1 MVLRAKERSEI
12 MANQNKD
19 PKKGAPLNQ
28 DDTAQNV
35 PAPKGVFNIAKDTV
49 SEFLEDN
56 CLVFAGAIAYTAVQS
71 VIPLL
76 LGFLA
81 VGSLFLQ
88 DAKTKSDFVSGL
100 KSSIPPEI
108 ANAIDLGKIIDGFVA
123 NAGATSIISVLLFLW
138 TGSGMF
144 GQIKFCVNIAY
155 DVEKDKR
162 NPILGIALQ
171 LFMLVVLGGLLI
183 VAVVFTFVI
192 GLVLNFQLFGLSLG
206 GFSFLASIIGY
217 IVPFAI
223 ESLVFAIIYKISPA
237 REGVL
242 WKPVLIAGLFAGFLF
257 EVLKVFMGIYVNVF
271 GAASG
276 ATKTYGAIGGIFV
289 FLFFLYMTGVVILL
303 GAELG
308 AVLQNFKSGMAE
320 VETKQGVVET
330 KAAKVGNEYVPQ
342 NMAGGNKQPA
352 MAPSFNYGTVEQDP
366 AVMAAQE
373 QFKNRPSYVTTST
386 SITPVRPNPVT
397 TFIGGAVLVIAA
409 AISFL
414 TRRKSQA

>member
-1 MVLRAKERSEI
+1 
-12 MANQNKD
+12 MANENKD

-35 PAPKGVFNIAKDTV
+35 SAPKGIFNIAKDTV

-81 VGSLFLQ
+81 VGSLILQ
-88 DAKTKSDFVSGL
+88 ALDAKSKADFINGV

-108 ANAIDLGKIIDGFVA
+108 ATAIDLGKIIDEFVKS
-123 NAGATSIISVLLFLW
+123 AGATSIISILLFLW

-183 VAVVFTFVI
+183 AAVAFTFVI

-206 GFSFLASIIGY
+206 GFSFLASILGY

-242 WKPVLIAGLFAGFLF
+242 WKPVLVAGFFAGFLF

-276 ATKTYGAIGGIFV
+276 ATKTYGAIGGVFV

-320 VETKQGVVET
+320 VETKPGVVET
-330 KAAKVGNEYVPQ
+330 KASKIGNEYVPQ
-342 NMAGGNKQPA
+342 NMAARSKQPPMTPA
-352 MAPSFNYGTVEQDP
+352 FSYGTVEQDP
-366 AVMAAQE
+366 AVVVAQE

-386 SITPVRPNPVT
+386 SITPVKPNPVT
-397 TFIGGAVLVIAA
+397 TFVGGAVLVIAA

-414 TRRKSQA
+414 THRKSQA